1 MFKLD
6 FKGKKLKK
14 QPQAKPGETKP
25 ESEKKETKK
34 E

>member
-1 MFKLD
+1 VFKLD
-6 FKGKKLKK
+6 FNGKKIKK
-14 QPQAKPGETKP
+14 QPQATPGKKQ